1 MTMTAPKPRILI
13 VEDDSND
20 RELLMRQIQKAGL
33 DTQVKTVD
41 DGQHALAFLLSNSED
56 LVAMF
61 LDLHLPGLSGLEI
74 LEEVRTH
81 ASLKALPVVVMTS
94 SNHPDDLEKCRRLG
108 VASYVQKPVT
118 FASFS
123 KAIADTFHPKRS
135 AAGAARK

>member
-1 MTMTAPKPRILI
+1 MAVPKTRILI
-13 VEDDSND
+13 VEDDSSD
-20 RELLMRQIQKAGL
+20 LELLMRQIQKAGL
-33 DTQVKTVD
+33 DAQVKAVENGTN
-41 DGQHALAFLLSNSED
+41 ALAFLLSNSED

-74 LEEVRTH
+74 LEKVRTYH
-81 ASLKALPVVVMTS
+81 SLKALPVVVMTS

-123 KAIADTFHPKRS
+123 KAIADTFHPSRPPSPKPRN
-135 AAGAARK
+135 R